1 VNNLPLDKYPYVCY
15 IYTMMNDMSNPTNH
29 DARISCEE
37 AFTEDMGPAHWANET
52 EHPPTTPEGYELD
65 PVWGPICGAVR
76 PVQPTHKEV
85 AGVCE
90 DAPCCGCC
98 GGSMDDGY
106 GTYADDAWHD
116 ANEYPEW

>member
-1 VNNLPLDKYPYVCY
+1 MQ
-15 IYTMMNDMSNPTNH
+15 MMNNDHNH

-37 AFTEDMGPAHWANET
+37 TFTADMGPADWANE
-52 EHPPTTPEGYELD
+52 PE
-65 PVWGPICGAVR
+65 P
-76 PVQPTHKEV
+76 QPEPSHKEV

-98 GGSMDDGY
+98 GDPGPYEHSQMCEDGY

-116 ANEYPEW
+116 AHEYPDW

>member
-1 VNNLPLDKYPYVCY
+1 
-15 IYTMMNDMSNPTNH
+15 MMNDMSNPTNH

-37 AFTEDMGPAHWANET
+37 AFTEDMGPAHWANE
-52 EHPPTTPEGYELD
+52 PE
-65 PVWGPICGAVR
+65 
-76 PVQPTHKEV
+76 QPTHKEV

-116 ANEYPEW
+116 ANEYPDW

>member
-1 VNNLPLDKYPYVCY
+1 
-15 IYTMMNDMSNPTNH
+15 MMNDMNDMVH
-29 DARISCEE
+29 VGCEE
-37 AFTEDMGPAHWANET
+37 MISADDEAQMEYERA
-52 EHPPTTPEGYELD
+52 EHERAERE
-65 PVWGPICGAVR
+65 AQAQ
-76 PVQPTHKEV
+76 QPSHKEV

>member
-1 VNNLPLDKYPYVCY
+1 MGY
-15 IYTMMNDMSNPTNH
+15 ITNMMNNDHNH

-37 AFTEDMGPAHWANET
+37 TFTADMGPADWANEPT
-52 EHPPTTPEGYELD
+52 EATEADHDE
-65 PVWGPICGAVR
+65 ANAR
-76 PVQPTHKEV
+76 
-85 AGVCE
+85 CE

-98 GGSMDDGY
+98 GENGPYEHSQMCEDGY